1 MTRYE
6 QDRTATHAAEKAAI
20 YTLRPLHFSAI
31 DCDTTRHTASRLAS
45 LILLSAI
52 YGRANG

>member
-6 QDRTATHAAEKAAI
+6 QDRAATHAAQKATI
-20 YTLRPLHFSAI
+20 YTLRPLHFAAL
-31 DCDTTRHTASRLAS
+31 DCDTTRRTASRLAS
-45 LILLSAI
+45 LILLSAV